1 MESSRSRAPHL
12 RFSSSFRYGFNSNG
26 VKLSRLV
33 PHCRGAQRLA
43 NASVV
48 IVAISP
54 TRVARERIATA
65 CELMMR
71 QRRAS
76 SPVQR
81 ARRLPLQTL
90 AIALLQFAAMGAC
103 ERLVAPSASPGS
115 QSGPMRAK
123 ARRPSWERKC
133 PQKFH
138 AVRCAGI
145 RRRREQDSRLSVRS
159 VRGRGSRR
167 R

>member
-1 MESSRSRAPHL
+1 MESSLSRA
-12 RFSSSFRYGFNSNG
+12 SSSPVFVLLSYGFDSNV

-33 PHCRGAQRLA
+33 PRCRRALHVA
-43 NASVV
+43 NAFVV
-48 IVAISP
+48 IVVFSP
-54 TRVARERIATA
+54 TRVATERIART
-65 CELMMR
+65 CELMMMK
-71 QRRAS
+71 RRAS

-81 ARRLPLQTL
+81 ARPLSLQTL

-103 ERLVAPSASPGS
+103 ERLVAPPANPRS
-115 QSGPMRAK
+115 QSGPMRAT
-123 ARRPSWERKC
+123 ARRPSWEHKC
-133 PQKFH
+133 PQKFR

-145 RRRREQDSRLSVRS
+145 RRRKEQDSRLSVRS